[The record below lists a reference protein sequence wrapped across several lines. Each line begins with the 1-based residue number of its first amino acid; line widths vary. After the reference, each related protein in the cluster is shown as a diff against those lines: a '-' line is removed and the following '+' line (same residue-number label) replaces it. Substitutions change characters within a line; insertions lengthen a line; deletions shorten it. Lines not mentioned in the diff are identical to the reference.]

1 MPFQASVFLMSKAL
15 NPLDIIRKSSEKPLR
30 QSFALA
36 RETQADADSR
46 TVELSFSSDNPIY
59 HWFGYLI
66 LDHGADSAR
75 FDRLNENGALLWHHN
90 ADKQIG
96 SVSNAR
102 IDEDKRG
109 RCTAKFSRA
118 AFAEEKFQDVRDGI
132 CRSTSFGFSIYELSA
147 EVGNDGKQLYI
158 DDMPVYR
165 SRDWEPFEVSLE
177 PIPADTSVGAS
188 RALNRASEDEE
199 SKSGETEGGEEEN
212 SKEKREDNSE
222 NSEEKVSED
231 ADTQESRANSDDKDE
246 EKMTEEEKKAAERA
260 ARSARL
266 QDFNEIGEFYQETE
280 LAREY
285 ELDGKTET
293 ELLAAIREKRAK
305 NTAIPPKNTPHAEIE
320 TRMIAQA
327 QLKAF
332 RGENALARA
341 TRFGHFLSAVLFA
354 SERSIQYCRENGIPL
369 KRAQS
374 EADNE
379 SGGVFVPHEFENV
392 LIDLRLE
399 YGVFRRNANVVP
411 MASESKSRPR
421 RKGGLKAYPIGA
433 VGASRRLKESKMNW
447 DQVYLL
453 AKKWGVLAKFE
464 EELSEDAVISMADTL
479 AAEIAYAFTQVEDE
493 CGFYGDGS
501 SEYHGITGVITK
513 LKNLSNDV
521 TRIAGLQVA
530 SGNEWGEVTLAD
542 ILGVVGRL
550 PSFARNSGQIKWYC
564 TAEFWATVLC
574 KIALTA
580 GGATTESI
588 QGETR
593 PMFLGKPVEFVE
605 AMPHVQENGSIPLLY
620 GNLAQA
626 AMFGDRRGV
635 TIKMT
640 DSNDTDFEEDLMA
653 IKGTERFDINVHD
666 VGNADADPKKRLA
679 GPIVGLIM
687 QNS

>member
-1 MPFQASVFLMSKAL
+1 MASVFSMSKTL
-15 NPLDIIRKSSEKPLR
+15 NPNDIIRKSSEKPLR

-36 RETQADADSR
+36 REVETDTEAR
-46 TVELSFSSDNPIY
+46 TVELSFSSDNPIF

-66 LDHGADSAR
+66 LDHSADSVR
-75 FDRLNENGALLWHHN
+75 FNRLNENGALLWHHN

-102 IDEDKRG
+102 IDADKRG
-109 RCTAKFSRA
+109 RCTAKFSRGA
-118 AFAEEKFQDVRDGI
+118 LGEEKFQDVQDGI
-132 CRSTSFGFSIYELSA
+132 CRSTSFGFSIFELSA
-147 EVGNDGKQLYI
+147 EVGNDGKQMYI
-158 DDMPVYR
+158 DDYPVYR
-165 SRDWEPFEVSLE
+165 SKDWEPFEVSLE
-177 PIPADTSVGAS
+177 PIPADVTVGAK
-188 RALNRASEDEE
+188 RGLNRSAEEELEEDE
-199 SKSGETEGGEEEN
+199 SAKAEEER
-212 SKEKREDNSE
+212 KKREDESAKS
-222 NSEEKVSED
+222 SEEKVSED
-231 ADTQESRANSDDKDE
+231 AGESRANSDDKEKE
-246 EKMTEEEKKAAERA
+246 EMTEEEKKAAERA

-266 QDFNEIGEFYQETE
+266 QDFNEIGEFYKETE
-280 LAREY
+280 LAREF
-285 ELDGKTET
+285 EIDGKTET
-293 ELLAAIREKRAK
+293 ELLAAIREKRTATLVPAK
-305 NTAIPPKNTPHAEIE
+305 TPAAAAAQMGEVVE
-320 TRMIAQA
+320 RGMVSQA

-332 RGENALARA
+332 RGENAVAKA

-354 SERSIQYCRENGIPL
+354 SERSINYCRENGIPL

-411 MASESKSRPR
+411 MSSESKSRPR
-421 RKGGLKAYPIGA
+421 RRGGLKAYPIGA
-433 VGASRRLKESKMNW
+433 VGAARRLKESKMNW

-464 EELSEDAVISMADTL
+464 EELGEDAVISMADTL
-479 AAEIAYAFTQVEDE
+479 ATEIAYAFTQVEDE
-493 CGFYGDGS
+493 CGFYGDGT

-513 LKNLSNDV
+513 LKALSATIAN
-521 TRIAGLQVA
+521 IAGLQVA
-530 SGNEWGEVTLAD
+530 SGNEWGEVTLAY

-550 PSFARNSGQIKWYC
+550 PSFARNSGQVKWYC

-605 AMPHVQENGSIPLLY
+605 AMPHVQENSSVPLLY

-640 DSNDTDFEEDLMA
+640 DSNDTDFENDLMA

-679 GPIVGLIM
+679 GPIVGLILAAA
-687 QNS
+687 